1 MKRAQSCIL
10 AGALALLCGAAA
22 ADETPV
28 DRSPD
33 KAGQTPAAPAQAT
46 DHTTRLILLGTA
58 AGPIPRVLR
67 SQPANL
73 LVVDGE
79 PYLIDCGNGVSRQ
92 LVMAGFEPAD
102 VRHIF
107 ITHHH
112 IDHNADLGAL
122 MSFDWV
128 EDYQRNATSAPPV
141 QIYGPP
147 STTYLVQAAL
157 DYLSVAER
165 IFSAGMPAPPAKGQ
179 FQAHDIDHDGLVYAD
194 EHVRV
199 TAAENTHFH
208 EASSSPK
215 YGKDR
220 SYAYRFDTPGRSV
233 VFTGDTG
240 PSEAVTKLAEGADV
254 LVTEIENVESMMK
267 GFTGKMTEAQAAD
280 FRKHLEQEHLT
291 PETVGKMA
299 AAAHVKAVVLTHFTP
314 DEDVPTDASSF
325 TKGIRKYYNGPV
337 IAGRDLLEY

>member
-1 MKRAQSCIL
+1 MKIKTGFSCASLLL
-10 AGALALLCGAAA
+10 AGAFVSAGH
-22 ADETPV
+22 
-28 DRSPD
+28 
-33 KAGQTPAAPAQAT
+33 AGQNPAQAAPVAAA

-58 AGPIPRVLR
+58 AGPIPRTLR

-73 LVVDGE
+73 LIVDGR
-79 PYLIDCGNGVSRQ
+79 PYLIDAGNGVARQ

-122 MSFDWV
+122 ISFDWV
-128 EDYQRNATSAPPV
+128 EDYQRNAASAPPV

-147 STTYLVQAAL
+147 STTFLVQAAL

-165 IFSAGMPAPPAKGQ
+165 IFSAGMPIFAAKGR
-179 FQAHDIDHDGLVYAD
+179 FQAHDIDHDGLVYSD
-194 EHVRV
+194 DRVRV
-199 TAAENTHFH
+199 TATENTHYH
-208 EASSSPK
+208 EPSSSPT

-220 SYAYRFDTPGRSV
+220 SYSYRFDTPGRSV

-254 LVTEIENVESMMK
+254 LVTEIEDIETMMK
-267 GFTGKMTEAQAAD
+267 TFTGKMTKPQADA
-280 FRKHLEQEHLT
+280 FRDHLEREHLT
-291 PETVGKMA
+291 PEAVGKMA
-299 AAAHVKAVVLTHFTP
+299 AAAHVKSVVLTHFTP
-314 DEDVPTDASSF
+314 DEDVPTNASSF

-337 IAGRDLLEY
+337 MAGRDLFEY

>member
-1 MKRAQSCIL
+1 MKAGFSRASLLSVGIL
-10 AGALALLCGAAA
+10 TAAFVSTGRAAQNPGSGAPVAAA
-22 ADETPV
+22 
-28 DRSPD
+28 
-33 KAGQTPAAPAQAT
+33 

-58 AGPIPRVLR
+58 AGPIPRALR
-67 SQPANL
+67 SQPANVL
-73 LVVDGE
+73 IVDGR
-79 PYLIDCGNGVSRQ
+79 PYLIDAGDGVARQ

-122 MSFDWV
+122 ISFDWI
-128 EDYQRNATSAPPV
+128 EDYQRNAASAPPV

-147 STTYLVQAAL
+147 STTFLVQAAL
-157 DYLSVAER
+157 DYLSVSER
-165 IFSAGMPAPPAKGQ
+165 IFSAGMPIFAAKSR
-179 FQAHDIDHDGLVYAD
+179 FQAHDIDHDGVVYTD
-194 EHVRV
+194 DRVRV

-208 EASSSPK
+208 QPSSSPT

-220 SYAYRFDTPGRSV
+220 SYSYRFDTPGRSV

-254 LVTEIENVESMMK
+254 LVTEIEDIETMMK
-267 GFTGKMTEAQAAD
+267 ITTGKLTKPQADA
-280 FRKHLEQEHLT
+280 FREHLEQEHLT
-291 PETVGKMA
+291 PEAVGKMA
-299 AAAHVKAVVLTHFTP
+299 AAAHVKSVVLTHFTP
-314 DEDVPTDASSF
+314 DEDAPTDASSF

-337 IAGRDLLEY
+337 MAGRDLFEY